1 MKESWNK
8 KKEGDPKGHSLFSLY
23 NTVRMTSEPPPT
35 IVGPSLCGRNGFLMS
50 SRHDYQ

>member
-1 MKESWNK
+1 MINQERVTQKVT
-8 KKEGDPKGHSLFSLY
+8 LFLLSY
-23 NTVRMTSEPPPT
+23 NTVRMTSETPPT